1 MTYLE
6 IKKLIRGYY
15 PTLLLEDL
23 ISHKTREKLLDILA
37 PILLL
42 LLLPLA
48 AHVAKLTVLP
58 FFPTF
63 AGIFCLLTAVTIILF
78 MLETFHSS
86 FYFKTLDAIIL
97 ERGIGVSGKEPISF
111 EAAQVLY
118 HSPENDITLGFIVSP
133 PGRKILARLG
143 VDEKLLKEFI
153 QNRRLKPSAG
163 MFNFQ
168 SFDSEYGITLADLA
182 EVFLKQDKEFADF
195 LFAQSIQEKDLLG
208 AALWLVREARAARRR
223 ERWWSRD
230 ALGRTPGVGKDLAYG
245 GAYILEKYARDLI
258 GAPAGGEFSKTYL
271 RKEIE
276 AVETI
281 LSRAK
286 EANALIVG
294 EAGGG
299 AMDVIY
305 RLAKMINLGTALP
318 TIDGKRMMFL
328 DQNHLIAATADKT
341 TFETEMIKM
350 LNEAAKA
357 GNIILII
364 GDLPGFIES
373 AASLGSD
380 LPGLMDA
387 YLASPDLQVIA
398 VASSGGFH
406 KVIEPNN
413 SLSRRFEKVL
423 IKTGDRENII
433 GLLEDE
439 AIKVERKNN
448 LFFTYPA
455 IEAIADGASR
465 YFPDQATPDKA
476 IDLLVEIV
484 PEARLAGGQA
494 QANNFKII
502 GKNDVLALI
511 QNKTGI
517 PAGAATP
524 TERDKLL
531 NLETILQKRVVGQ
544 GEALKAVATAARRA
558 RSGIQNPNRPLGSF
572 LFLGPTGVGKTETAK
587 ALAEAFFGD
596 EKKILRL
603 DMSEYKGDEA
613 MDKLIG
619 SFERGRPGVLSSLV
633 RENPYGVLLLDE
645 FEKAARDVLDLF
657 LQVLDEG
664 FFTDMSGK
672 RVNLRNLLI
681 IATSNA
687 GADKIWQFV
696 KQGGDLQNHKNEIVD
711 ELVSQA
717 ILKPELLNR
726 FDGVILFQP
735 IVGDDLRA
743 VAKLQ
748 LKKLA
753 ERLREKS
760 VDLAINEQL
769 VDYLVQF
776 GTDPKFGARPLNRAI
791 QDKVE
796 ALIAEKLLKG
806 EIQPGQKVE
815 LTAADLQ

>member
-6 IKKLIRGYY
+6 IKKIIRSYY
-15 PTLLLEDL
+15 PALLLEDL
-23 ISHKTREKLLDILA
+23 ISHKTRELLLDILA
-37 PILLL
+37 PILFI

-48 AHVAKLTVLP
+48 AHISGLAVLP
-58 FFPTF
+58 FIPTF
-63 AGIFCLLTAVTIILF
+63 AGAFCLLTAVAVTIF
-78 MLETFHSS
+78 MLDAFHSS

-97 ERGIGVSGKEPISF
+97 EQGIGISGKEPISF
-111 EAAQVLY
+111 ETAQVLY
-118 HSPENDITLGFIVSP
+118 HAPENDIAFGFIVSP

-143 VDEKLLKEFI
+143 IDEKTIKEF
-153 QNRRLKPSAG
+153 LKSRKIKLSAG

-182 EVFLKQDKEFADF
+182 EVLLKQDKEFADF

-208 AALWLVREARAARRR
+208 AALWLVREARATRRR

-230 ALGRTPGVGKDLAYG
+230 ALGRTPGIGKDLAYG
-245 GAYILEKYARDLI
+245 GAYTLEKYAKDLI

-271 RKEIE
+271 HKEIE
-276 AVETI
+276 VVETI

-286 EANALIVG
+286 EANALVVG
-294 EAGGG
+294 ELGGG
-299 AMDVIY
+299 ALDIIY
-305 RLAKMINLGTALP
+305 RLAKAINLGTALP
-318 TIDGKRMMFL
+318 TIDGKRMMLL
-328 DQNHLIAATADKT
+328 DQNHLVAATADKA
-341 TFETEMIKM
+341 TFETEIIKM
-350 LNEAAKA
+350 LNETAKA
-357 GNIILII
+357 GNVILVI

-373 AASLGSD
+373 AATLGSD
-380 LPGLMDA
+380 LPSLMDA

-398 VASSGGFH
+398 IASPDGFH
-406 KVIEPNN
+406 KIIEPNS
-413 SLSRRFEKVL
+413 SLARRFEKVL

-439 AIKVERKNN
+439 AVKVERKNN

-465 YFPDQATPDKA
+465 YFPNEATPDKA
-476 IDLLVEIV
+476 VDLLVEIV
-484 PEARLAGGQA
+484 PEARTKNL
-494 QANNFKII
+494 KII

-511 QNKTGI
+511 QTKTGI
-517 PAGAATP
+517 PAGAVAP
-524 TERDKLL
+524 AERDKLL
-531 NLETILQKRVVGQ
+531 NLEAILQKRVVGQ
-544 GEALKAVATAARRA
+544 NEALKAVATAARRA

-587 ALAEAFFGD
+587 ALAAAFFGD

-603 DMSEYKGDEA
+603 DMSEYKSADA

-645 FEKAARDVLDLF
+645 FEKAAREVLDLF

-664 FFTDMSGK
+664 FFSDMSGK

-687 GADKIWQFV
+687 GADAIWQFV
-696 KQGGDLQNHKNEIVD
+696 KQGGDLQNHKEEIVD
-711 ELVSQA
+711 QLVGQA

-726 FDGVILFQP
+726 FDGVILFRP

-760 VDLAINEQL
+760 VDLVINDQL
-769 VDYLVQF
+769 VDYLVRF

-796 ALIAEKLLKG
+796 ALIAEKLLRG
-806 EIQPGQKVE
+806 EITPGQKVE
-815 LTAADLQ
+815 LTDADLQ

>member
-6 IKKLIRGYY
+6 IKKIIRSYY
-15 PTLLLEDL
+15 PALLLEDL
-23 ISHKTREKLLDILA
+23 ISHKTRERLLDILA
-37 PILLL
+37 PILFI

-48 AHVAKLTVLP
+48 AHISGLAVLP
-58 FFPTF
+58 FIPTF
-63 AGIFCLLTAVTIILF
+63 AGAFCLLAAVAVIIF
-78 MLETFHSS
+78 MLDAFHSS

-97 ERGIGVSGKEPISF
+97 EQGIGVSGKEPISF

-118 HSPENDITLGFIVSP
+118 HAPESDIAFGFIISP

-143 VDEKLLKEFI
+143 IAEKTIKEFLK
-153 QNRRLKPSAG
+153 NRKIKLSAG

-182 EVFLKQDKEFADF
+182 EVLLKQDKEFADF

-208 AALWLVREARAARRR
+208 AVLWLVREARATRRR

-230 ALGRTPGVGKDLAYG
+230 ALGRTPGIGKDLAYG
-245 GAYILEKYARDLI
+245 GAYTLEKYAKDLI

-271 RKEIE
+271 HKEIE

-294 EAGGG
+294 ELGGG
-299 AMDVIY
+299 ALDIIY
-305 RLAKMINLGTALP
+305 RLAKAINLGTALP
-318 TIDGKRMMFL
+318 TIDGKRMMLL
-328 DQNHLIAATADKT
+328 DQNHLVAATADKA
-341 TFETEMIKM
+341 TFETEIIKM
-350 LNEAAKA
+350 LSEAAKA
-357 GNIILII
+357 GNILLVI

-373 AASLGSD
+373 AATLGSD
-380 LPGLMDA
+380 LPSLMDA

-398 VASSGGFH
+398 IASPAGFH
-406 KVIEPNN
+406 KIIEPN
-413 SLSRRFEKVL
+413 SALSRRFEKVL

-439 AIKVERKNN
+439 AVQAERKHD

-455 IEAIADGASR
+455 IEAIADGAAR
-465 YFPDQATPDKA
+465 YFPDEAAPDKA
-476 IDLLVEIV
+476 TDLLAEIV
-484 PEARLAGGQA
+484 PEIRAKNL
-494 QANNFKII
+494 KII
-502 GKNDVLALI
+502 GKNEVLALI
-511 QNKTGI
+511 QTKTGI
-517 PAGAATP
+517 PAGEATP
-524 TERDKLL
+524 AERVKLL
-531 NLETILQKRVVGQ
+531 NLEAILQKRVVGQ
-544 GEALKAVATAARRA
+544 SEALKAVATTVRRA

-587 ALAEAFFGD
+587 ALAAAFFGD

-603 DMSEYKGDEA
+603 DMSEYKSADA

-645 FEKAARDVLDLF
+645 FEKAAREVLDLF

-664 FFTDMSGK
+664 FFSDMSGK

-687 GADKIWQFV
+687 GADAIWQFV
-696 KQGGDLQNHKNEIVD
+696 KQGGDLQNHKEEIVD
-711 ELVSQA
+711 QLVGQA

-726 FDGVILFQP
+726 FDGVVLFRP

-748 LKKLA
+748 LEKLA

-760 VDLAINEQL
+760 VALVINEAL
-769 VDYLVQF
+769 VDYLVRF
-776 GTDPKFGARPLNRAI
+776 GTDPKFGARPLTRVI

-796 ALIAEKLLKG
+796 ALIAEKLLRG

-815 LTAADLQ
+815 LTDTDLQ

>member
-6 IKKLIRGYY
+6 IKKLIRAYY
-15 PTLLLEDL
+15 PALLLEDL
-23 ISHKTREKLLDILA
+23 ISHKTRERLLDILA
-37 PILLL
+37 PILFL

-48 AHVAKLTVLP
+48 AHITQLAILP

-63 AGIFCLLTAVTIILF
+63 AGTFCLLTAVTIILF
-78 MLETFHSS
+78 MLDAFHSS

-97 ERGIGVSGKEPISF
+97 EQGIGSPREAGGKEPISF

-118 HSPENDITLGFIVSP
+118 HAPESDITLGFVVSP

-143 VDEKLLKEFI
+143 IDEKATKEFLK
-153 QNRRLKPSAG
+153 NRKIKLSAG
-163 MFNFQ
+163 MFNLQ
-168 SFDSEYGITLADLA
+168 SLDSEYGITLADLA
-182 EVFLKQDKEFADF
+182 EVLLKQDKEFADF
-195 LFAQSIQEKDLLG
+195 LFAKGIQEKDLLG

-230 ALGRTPGVGKDLAYG
+230 TLGRVPGIGKDLAYG
-245 GAYILEKYARDLI
+245 GAYTLEKYARDLI
-258 GAPAGGEFSKTYL
+258 GTPAGGEFSKTYL
-271 RKEIE
+271 HQEIE
-276 AVETI
+276 AVEII

-299 AMDVIY
+299 AMDIVY
-305 RLAKMINLGTALP
+305 RLAKAINLGTALP
-318 TIDGKRMMFL
+318 TIDGKRMMLL
-328 DQNHLIAATADKT
+328 DQNHLIAATADKA

-357 GNIILII
+357 GNIILVI

-373 AASLGSD
+373 AVFLGSD

-398 VASSGGFH
+398 VASPGGFH

-439 AIKVERKNN
+439 AAKAESKFH

-455 IEAIADGASR
+455 IEAIADGAAR
-465 YFPDQATPDKA
+465 YFPDEATPDKA
-476 IDLLVEIV
+476 ADLLAEIV
-484 PEARLAGGQA
+484 PEA
-494 QANNFKII
+494 KI
-502 GKNDVLALI
+502 KNLQLIDKNEVLALI
-511 QNKTGI
+511 QAKTGI
-517 PAGAATP
+517 PTGEATP
-524 TERDKLL
+524 AERKKLV
-531 NLETILQKRVVGQ
+531 NLEAILQKRVVGQ
-544 GEALKAVATAARRA
+544 MEALKAVAATVRRA
-558 RSGIQNPNRPLGSF
+558 RSGIQNANRPLGSF

-587 ALAEAFFGD
+587 ALAEAFFDD

-603 DMSEYKGDEA
+603 DMSEYKDLDA

-619 SFERGRPGVLSSLV
+619 SFERGRTGVLSSLV

-645 FEKAARDVLDLF
+645 FEKADREVLDLF

-664 FFTDMSGK
+664 FFSDMAGK

-687 GADKIWQFV
+687 GADLIWQFV
-696 KQGGDLQNHKNEIVD
+696 KQGDNLQNHKEEIVNY
-711 ELVSQA
+711 LVERV

-735 IVGDDLRA
+735 IVGDDLRQ
-743 VAKLQ
+743 VARLMLEKLR
-748 LKKLA
+748 L
-753 ERLREKS
+753 RLREQS
-760 VDLAINEQL
+760 LDLTINDAL
-769 VDYLVQF
+769 VDYLIHF

-806 EIQPGQKVE
+806 EIRPGQTVS
-815 LTAADLQ
+815 LTEGDLV